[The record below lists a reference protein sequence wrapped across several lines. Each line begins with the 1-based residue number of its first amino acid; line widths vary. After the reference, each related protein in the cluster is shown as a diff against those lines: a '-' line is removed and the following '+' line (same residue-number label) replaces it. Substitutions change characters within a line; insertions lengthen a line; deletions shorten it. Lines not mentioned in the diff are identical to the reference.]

1 MPKDLKDF
9 PRPVGDNGRGLVGSA
24 STGWSGGKEGYDFW
38 ISELEAMR
46 VKWFKVLDDHGD
58 SLMLCTKLLEAG
70 ILPIVRII
78 RKDPPPNDSPEPNP
92 GHINSTE
99 EEVIRRLIG
108 VGVRYFETNNEPNL
122 ATEWKNEAMPGD
134 NIETAKLVALNW
146 LFDARFILAAGGYPG
161 LPAISAGGNMDL
173 MGALVAL
180 GRQDILLE
188 GCWIALHNYC
198 QNRPLDFPDDPV
210 NRIGQPITPEQY
222 DQNVYTN
229 WAWWRTSLKRAD
241 SAEEVNSLRTA
252 GKSPTPTIQQDHA
265 CFREFEYYNA
275 LAMKYLGRSIPI
287 ISTEGGYLIGHRVD
301 ARYPAITP
309 DSHRD
314 LTVALF
320 DYMQRQAPDYYF
332 AAMPSQLVESEDME
346 NAAWYSSF
354 WKRALAKGSNGAGTS
369 TVPVP
374 GASLGDRLPVI
385 DAVKGMLNLPRRMPG
400 MQPAPPVQAP
410 ASTQTHKA
418 TPLKY
423 VVMQGDTLPKIAKQ
437 FGTTWKEI
445 SALNQ
450 LATQEYIHPGQT
462 LLIPRP
468 PDAAPTVTSM
478 PPDET
483 VTSPSAR
490 AGLSVL
496 FPDSDA
502 ETTTGQPSA
511 PKSTQ
516 PPAPVRPTEPSEPI
530 TPPTPPKFETPKP
543 AAPPPPAPLPA
554 SEPVSPAV
562 PPPPPPVYEPP
573 KPSAWVEIPAPAA
586 PPSPPSFDA
595 PTPTPPPSPVSE
607 APMPATPAPAEPS
620 PTPQPGLAPP
630 PKYPDLNAAPIELEW
645 DWRLD
650 ALGVVVH
657 PANVAPGQEYW
668 RLVRAVYQ
676 SPDEAGGNHHI
687 YYTVL
692 DENQQAVPNQHVWQ
706 GWSDDKTDAS
716 TDEKGETS
724 IPLWASY
731 APDRGEYGPYFAR
744 VDDLPS
750 DGVVGMGLPLKRH
763 VNFLLTWQRTM
774 K

>member
-9 PRPVGDNGRGLVGSA
+9 PRPSNDNGRGLVGSA

-38 ISELEAMR
+38 ISELEALG

-58 SLMLCTKLLEAG
+58 SLTLCTKLLEAG
-70 ILPIVRII
+70 IFPIVRII
-78 RKDPPPNDSPEPNP
+78 RRDPPPNDSPEPNP
-92 GHINSTE
+92 GHINATE
-99 EEVIRRLIG
+99 EEVVRRLIG
-108 VGVRYFETNNEPNL
+108 VGVLYFETNNEPNL
-122 ATEWKNEAMPGD
+122 PTEWKNEAMPGD

-188 GCWIALHNYC
+188 GCWIALHNDC

-210 NRIGQPITPEQY
+210 NRIGQAITPQQY
-222 DQNVYTN
+222 DQNVYTQ

-241 SAEEVNSLRTA
+241 SIEEVNMLRAA
-252 GKSPTPTIQQDHA
+252 GKRPTPTLQQDHA
-265 CFREFEYYNA
+265 CFREFEHYNA

-287 ISTEGGYLIGHRVD
+287 ISTEGGYLIGHRED
-301 ARYPAITP
+301 ARYPALTP

-346 NAAWYSSF
+346 SAAWYSSF

-374 GASLGDRLPVI
+374 GATLGDRLPVI
-385 DAVKGMLNLPRRMPG
+385 EAVKAMPNLARRMPG

-410 ASTQTHKA
+410 TTAQTHKTA
-418 TPLKY
+418 PLKY

-450 LATQEYIHPGQT
+450 LATQDYIHPGQT

-468 PDAAPTVTSM
+468 ADAAPAVTSM
-478 PPDET
+478 PPET
-483 VTSPSAR
+483 VAPPSAR
-490 AGLSVL
+490 PGLSVL
-496 FPDSDA
+496 FPDSDV
-502 ETTTGQPSA
+502 ETTT
-511 PKSTQ
+511 
-516 PPAPVRPTEPSEPI
+516 E
-530 TPPTPPKFETPKP
+530 
-543 AAPPPPAPLPA
+543 PPPAPTPTQPPLPLTPTEA
-554 SEPVSPAV
+554 TEPIAPPSLPTFEPPKPATPPPPVAAPKPFVPPPPPLPVDEAPKPTEPVEAPKPAV
-562 PPPPPPVYEPP
+562 PPPLPV
-573 KPSAWVEIPAPAA
+573 
-586 PPSPPSFDA
+586 FDA
-595 PTPTPPPSPVSE
+595 PTPPAPPSQAVFESPLL
-607 APMPATPAPAEPS
+607 ATPAPAEP
-620 PTPQPGLAPP
+620 PPPPKPGLAPP
-630 PKYPDLNAAPIELEW
+630 PKFPDLNAAPIELEW

-650 ALGVVVH
+650 ALGVVVQ
-657 PANVAPGQEYW
+657 PANVARGQEYW
-668 RLVRAVYQ
+668 KLVRAVYQ

-687 YYTVL
+687 YYSVF
-692 DENQQAVPNQHVWQ
+692 DENGQPLPNQRVWQ

-731 APDRGEYGPYFAR
+731 APDRGEYGPYFAW
-744 VDDLPS
+744 VDGLPS

-763 VNFLLTWQRTM
+763 VNFLLTWQRTVA
-774 K
+774 